1 MTAVDVGPVGTPDF
15 EPVAEAAHYDPPP
28 AGIDPDQTKGWMK
41 RLWPMVRAYR
51 RTMLIGVVT
60 GVVALAIQAAVP
72 ALGRSAVDAA
82 IEGNRQAL
90 WIVFGL
96 TAAFGIGRLVFGGI
110 YRYQLFKLGWNVETD
125 LRAIMYEHLT
135 RLSFSYYDRTQSGE
149 VISRANSDIRSLQ
162 LLLAFGPLV
171 SMNVLMFVMALG
183 FMVYVHPWLALV
195 ALAPLPGVYWFGLK
209 FRNQVFPLSWVTQA
223 RMADLATIVD
233 ENVNGTRVVK
243 SFAAEERQIAL
254 LGRSAQRIYWTNVEI
269 ANSRSR
275 WNPLIESLPRL
286 GTAMVVLYGGWLAIE
301 GVVSI
306 GTLLAFSAY
315 VIMLQVPFRMAGF
328 MLMQGQRAS
337 AAAQRIYEILD
348 EPPQIVDSPT
358 AVDIVDPRGEVDFE
372 GVSFGYNPDTPVL
385 DDFTLHIEPGE
396 RVAIVGS
403 SGTGKSTVARLL
415 DRFYDVDGGSV
426 RIDGLDVRD
435 VTLRSLR
442 HTVGLVLD
450 EPFLFSASVHDNIAY
465 ARPDAPRSDVVVA
478 ATAAQAHGFIS
489 ELEHGYDS
497 VVGERGYTLSGG
509 QRQRIAIARTLL
521 ANPKVLVLD
530 DATSAIDVTVEE
542 AIHQALQELMANR
555 TTIII
560 AHRLSTISL
569 AERVVVLNQGRV
581 ANTGTHTELLATDP
595 HYVEILARH
604 SDDELDGVS
613 GNGKGDRT
621 TARRFDNEMPGFPKS
636 GDEPWTFGGGG

>member
-15 EPVAEAAHYDPPP
+15 EPVAVAAQYDPPP

-41 RLWPMVRAYR
+41 RLWPLVRAYR

-96 TAAFGIGRLVFGGI
+96 TAAFGIGRLVFGGV

-254 LGRSAQRIYWTNVEI
+254 LGRSAQRIQWTNVEI

-348 EPPQIVDSPT
+348 EAPEIVDSPN
-358 AVDIVDPRGEVDFE
+358 AVDIVDPRGQVAFE
-372 GVSFGYNPDTPVL
+372 QVNFGYNPETPVL
-385 DDFTLHIEPGE
+385 DDFTLNIEPGE

-403 SGTGKSTVARLL
+403 TGSGKSTVARLL

-426 RIDGLDVRD
+426 RVDGLDVRD

-465 ARPDAPRSDVVVA
+465 GRPDASRSDVVTA
-478 ATAAQAHGFIS
+478 AVAAQAHGFIS
-489 ELEHGYDS
+489 ELTHGYDS

-542 AIHQALQELMANR
+542 AIHNALQELMANR

-569 AERVVVLNQGRV
+569 AERVVVIDQGRV
-581 ANTGTHTELLATDP
+581 ANMGTHAELLATDP

-604 SDDELDGVS
+604 SDDEMGDVS
-613 GNGKGDRT
+613 GNGDGPMT
-621 TARRFDNEMPGFPKS
+621 SWNGH
-636 GDEPWTFGGGG
+636 

>member
-1 MTAVDVGPVGTPDF
+1 MTTTETGPVGIPELEPDQTGAQSEIPEF
-15 EPVAEAAHYDPPP
+15 EPIAVAAQYEPPT
-28 AGIDPDQTKGWMK
+28 AGIDPDRTKGWMK
-41 RLWPMVRAYR
+41 RLMPLLRAHR
-51 RTMLIGVVT
+51 RTLVIGVVT
-60 GVVALAIQAAVP
+60 GVFALATQVAVP
-72 ALGRSAVDAA
+72 AAGRSAVDAA
-82 IEGNRQAL
+82 ITGDRRGL
-90 WIVFGL
+90 WIVAVLIAVFGV
-96 TAAFGIGRLVFGGI
+96 GRLIFGGVNRF
-110 YRYQLFKLGWNVETD
+110 YLFKLGWDVETD
-125 LRAIMYEHLT
+125 LRAIMYQHLT
-135 RLSFSYYDRTQSGE
+135 RLSFSYYDRTQSGD

-162 LLLAFGPLV
+162 LLLAFGPLI
-171 SMNVLMFVMALG
+171 SMNLLMFVMALG
-183 FMVYVHPWLALV
+183 FMLYIHPWLALA

-243 SFAAEERQIAL
+243 SFAAEKRQIAL
-254 LGRSAQRIYWTNVEI
+254 LGRSAQRIQWTNVEI
-269 ANSRSR
+269 ARSRSR
-275 WNPLIESLPRL
+275 WNPIIESLPRL
-286 GTAMVVLYGGWLAIE
+286 GTAMVVLYGGWLAI
-301 GVVSI
+301 GGRVSI

-328 MLMQGQRAS
+328 VLMQGQRAS

-348 EPPQIVDSPT
+348 EVPEIVDSAT
-358 AVDIVDPRGEVDFE
+358 AVDIVQSRGQVDFE
-372 GVSFGYNPDTPVL
+372 AVCFGYTPETPVL
-385 DDFTLHIEPGE
+385 DDFNLHIEPGE

-403 SGTGKSTVARLL
+403 TGSGKSTVARLL
-415 DRFYDVDGGSV
+415 DRFYDVDSGSV

-450 EPFLFSASVHDNIAY
+450 EPFLFSASVHENIAY
-465 ARPDAPRSDVVVA
+465 GRPTASRAEVEA
-478 ATAAQAHGFIS
+478 AAKAAQAHGFIS
-489 ELEHGYDS
+489 ELAHGYDS

-542 AIHQALQELMANR
+542 AIHRALQELMADR

-569 AERVVVLNQGRV
+569 AERVVVLDEGRV
-581 ANTGTHTELLATDP
+581 ANSGTHAELLATDP

-604 SDDELDGVS
+604 SDDESGDVS
-613 GNGKGDRT
+613 GNGDGFT
-621 TARRFDNEMPGFPKS
+621 TSWNGR
-636 GDEPWTFGGGG
+636 

>member
-1 MTAVDVGPVGTPDF
+1 
-15 EPVAEAAHYDPPP
+15 
-28 AGIDPDQTKGWMK
+28 MK
-41 RLWPMVRAYR
+41 RLWPLVRAHR

-96 TAAFGIGRLVFGGI
+96 TAAFGIGRLVFGGV

-254 LGRSAQRIYWTNVEI
+254 LGRSAQRIQWTNVEI

-306 GTLLAFSAY
+306 GSLLAFSAY

-403 SGTGKSTVARLL
+403 TGTGKSTVARLL
-415 DRFYDVDGGSV
+415 DRFYDVDGGFV

-569 AERVVVLNQGRV
+569 AERVVVLGQGRV
-581 ANTGTHTELLATDP
+581 SNMGTHAELLAADP

-604 SDDELDGVS
+604 SEDEVPADVS
-613 GNGKGDRT
+613 GNGDGQRGSR
-621 TARRFDNEMPGFPKS
+621 AGFS
-636 GDEPWTFGGGG
+636 ENGR

>member
-1 MTAVDVGPVGTPDF
+1 M
-15 EPVAEAAHYDPPP
+15 
-28 AGIDPDQTKGWMK
+28 
-41 RLWPMVRAYR
+41 
-51 RTMLIGVVT
+51 
-60 GVVALAIQAAVP
+60 
-72 ALGRSAVDAA
+72 DAA
-82 IEGNRQAL
+82 IEGNRGAL

-96 TAAFGIGRLVFGGI
+96 TAAFGVGRLVFGGV

-162 LLLAFGPLV
+162 LLLAFGPLI

-195 ALAPLPGVYWFGLK
+195 ALAPLPGVYWFGLQ

-348 EPPQIVDSPT
+348 EPPEIVDSPT
-358 AVDIVDPRGEVDFE
+358 AVDIVDPRGQVDFE

-385 DDFTLHIEPGE
+385 DDFNLHVEPGE

-403 SGTGKSTVARLL
+403 TGTGKSTVARLL

-450 EPFLFSASVHDNIAY
+450 EPFLFSASVHENIAY
-465 ARPDAPRSDVVVA
+465 GRPDASRADVVTA
-478 ATAAQAHGFIS
+478 ATAAQAHGFIG
-489 ELEHGYDS
+489 ELSHGYDS

-542 AIHQALQELMANR
+542 AIHQALQELMADR

-569 AERVVVLNQGRV
+569 AERVVVLDQGRV
-581 ANTGTHTELLATDP
+581 ANMGTHAELLATDP

-604 SDDELDGVS
+604 SDDGVDDVSGNGGDGSSGVS
-613 GNGKGDRT
+613 GNGDGQRGPSS
-621 TARRFDNEMPGFPKS
+621 ARFSENG
-636 GDEPWTFGGGG
+636 W

>member
-1 MTAVDVGPVGTPDF
+1 
-15 EPVAEAAHYDPPP
+15 
-28 AGIDPDQTKGWMK
+28 MK

-51 RTMLIGVVT
+51 RTMMIGVVT

-82 IEGNRQAL
+82 IEGNRGAL
-90 WIVFGL
+90 WLVFGL
-96 TAAFGIGRLVFGGI
+96 TAAFGIGRMVFGGI

-358 AVDIVDPRGEVDFE
+358 AVDIVEPRGEVDFE

-403 SGTGKSTVARLL
+403 TGTGKSTVARLL

-465 ARPDAPRSDVVVA
+465 ARPDAPRSDVVKA

-613 GNGKGDRT
+613 GNGDGDRSRD
-621 TARRFDNEMPGFPKS
+621 RRFDNEMPRFPRG

>member
-1 MTAVDVGPVGTPDF
+1 MATPEHGGLATPVAPPSQEQTRSPVPEF
-15 EPVAEAAHYDPPP
+15 EPVGVTARYAPPP

-41 RLWPMVRAYR
+41 RLMPMILAHR
-51 RTMLIGVVT
+51 RTLILGVVT
-60 GVVALAIQAAVP
+60 GVFALAAQVAVP
-72 ALGRSAVDAA
+72 AAGRSAVDAA
-82 IEGNRQAL
+82 IAGDRSAM
-90 WIVFGL
+90 WIVAALIAVFGV
-96 TAAFGIGRLVFGGI
+96 ARLVFGGV

-125 LRAIMYEHLT
+125 LRAIVYEHLT
-135 RLSFSYYDRTQSGE
+135 RLSFAYYDRTQSGQ
-149 VISRANSDIRSLQ
+149 VISRANSDIRSVQ
-162 LLLAFGPLV
+162 LLLAFGPLL
-171 SMNVLMFVMALG
+171 SMNLLMFVMALG
-183 FMVYVHPWLALV
+183 FMVYIHPWLALV
-195 ALAPLPGVYWFGLK
+195 ALAPLPGVFWFGLK
-209 FRNQVFPLSWVTQA
+209 FRDQVFPLSWVSQA

-233 ENVNGTRVVK
+233 ENVSGTRVVK

-254 LGRSAQRIYWTNVEI
+254 LGRSAQRIQWANVEI
-269 ANSRSR
+269 ANSRAR
-275 WNPLIESLPRL
+275 WNPVIESLPRL
-286 GTAMVVLYGGWLAIE
+286 GTAMVVLYGGWLAID

-328 MLMQGQRAS
+328 LLMQGQRAS

-348 EPPQIVDSPT
+348 EVPEITDSPD
-358 AVDIVDPRGEVDFE
+358 AVDLLDPQGRVDFCD
-372 GVSFGYNPDTPVL
+372 VSFGYSPDIPVL
-385 DDFTLHIEPGE
+385 DGFTLHIQPGE

-403 SGTGKSTVARLL
+403 TGSGKSTVARLL
-415 DRFYDVDGGSV
+415 DRFYDTDAGSI
-426 RIDGLDVRD
+426 RIDGTDVRE

-465 ARPDAPRSDVVVA
+465 GRPNATRAEVVA
-478 ATAAQAHGFIS
+478 AAEAAQAHRFII
-489 ELEHGYDS
+489 ELADGYDT

-542 AIHQALQELMANR
+542 AIHVGLRRLMADR

-569 AERVVVLNQGRV
+569 AERVVVLDRGRV
-581 ANTGTHTELLATDP
+581 VNSGTHAELLARDP
-595 HYVEILARH
+595 HYVAILARSH
-604 SDDELDGVS
+604 QAGAEDSPVS
-613 GNGKGDRT
+613 GNGQ
-621 TARRFDNEMPGFPKS
+621 
-636 GDEPWTFGGGG
+636 

>member
-1 MTAVDVGPVGTPDF
+1 
-15 EPVAEAAHYDPPP
+15 
-28 AGIDPDQTKGWMK
+28 MK
-41 RLWPMVRAYR
+41 RLLPLVRAHR
-51 RTMLIGVVT
+51 RTLVIGVVT
-60 GVVALAIQAAVP
+60 GVFALATQVAVP
-72 ALGRSAVDAA
+72 AAGRSAVDAA
-82 IEGNRQAL
+82 ITGDRRAL
-90 WIVFGL
+90 WIVAVLIAVFGV
-96 TAAFGIGRLVFGGI
+96 GRLVFGGV
-110 YRYQLFKLGWNVETD
+110 YRFYLFKLGWNVETD

-135 RLSFSYYDRTQSGE
+135 RLSFSYYDRTQSGQ
-149 VISRANSDIRSLQ
+149 VISRANSDIRSVQ
-162 LLLAFGPLV
+162 LLLAFGPLI

-183 FMVYVHPWLALV
+183 FMVYIHPWLALV
-195 ALAPLPGVYWFGLK
+195 ALAPLPGVYWFGLR

-243 SFAAEERQIAL
+243 SFAAEKRQIAL
-254 LGRSAQRIYWTNVEI
+254 LGRSAQRIQWTNVEI

-275 WNPLIESLPRL
+275 WNPIIESLPRL

-328 MLMQGQRAS
+328 VLMQGQRAG

-348 EPPQIVDSPT
+348 EVPEIIDSPT
-358 AVDIVDPRGEVDFE
+358 AVDIVEPRGQVDFE
-372 GVSFGYNPDTPVL
+372 DVRFGYNPETPVL
-385 DDFTLHIEPGE
+385 DGFTLGIEPGE
-396 RVAIVGS
+396 RVAIVGRTGS
-403 SGTGKSTVARLL
+403 GKSTVARLL
-415 DRFYDVDGGSV
+415 DRFYEVDGGSV
-426 RIDGLDVRD
+426 RIDGTDVRD

-465 ARPDAPRSDVVVA
+465 ARPTASRSDVVAA
-478 ATAAQAHGFIS
+478 ATAQAHGFIC
-489 ELEHGYDS
+489 ELADGYDS

-542 AIHQALQELMANR
+542 AIHKALRELMANR

-569 AERVVVLNQGRV
+569 AERVVVLDDGRV
-581 ANTGTHTELLATDP
+581 ANVGTHAELLATDP

-604 SDDELDGVS
+604 SDDESADQS
-613 GNGKGDRT
+613 GNGDG
-621 TARRFDNEMPGFPKS
+621 RFGQGFDSNLPGFPRS
-636 GDEPWTFGGGG
+636 GDGPWTFGGGG

>member
-1 MTAVDVGPVGTPDF
+1 
-15 EPVAEAAHYDPPP
+15 
-28 AGIDPDQTKGWMK
+28 MK

-82 IEGNRQAL
+82 IEGNRGAL
-90 WIVFGL
+90 WLVFGL

-403 SGTGKSTVARLL
+403 TGTGKSTVARLL

-465 ARPDAPRSDVVVA
+465 ARPDAPRSDVVKA

-497 VVGERGYTLSGG
+497 VIGERGYTLSGG

-542 AIHQALQELMANR
+542 AIHKALQELMANR

>member
-1 MTAVDVGPVGTPDF
+1 MERGTQPGQGPPGTATVTATETEPVGIPEVGDARTEVGPGKPEF
-15 EPVAEAAHYDPPP
+15 EPVGVSALYSPPT
-28 AGIDPDQTKGWMK
+28 AGIDPDRSKGWMK
-41 RLWPMVRAYR
+41 RLMPLIRAHR
-51 RTMLIGVVT
+51 RTLILGVVT
-60 GVVALAIQAAVP
+60 GVFALATQVAVP
-72 ALGRSAVDAA
+72 AAGRSAVDAA
-82 IEGNRQAL
+82 IAGDRQAL
-90 WIVFGL
+90 WIVAIL
-96 TAAFGIGRLVFGGI
+96 IAAFGIGRMVFGGV

-135 RLSFSYYDRTQSGE
+135 RLSFSYYDRTQSGQ
-149 VISRANSDIRSLQ
+149 VISRANSDIRSVQ
-162 LLLAFGPLV
+162 LLLAFGPLI
-171 SMNVLMFVMALG
+171 SMNLLMFVMALG
-183 FMVYVHPWLALV
+183 FMLYIHPWLALV

-209 FRNQVFPLSWVTQA
+209 FRNQVFPMSWVTQA

-254 LGRSAQRIYWTNVEI
+254 LGRSAQRIQWANVEI
-269 ANSRSR
+269 ANSRAR
-275 WNPLIESLPRL
+275 WNPIIESLPRI

-301 GVVSI
+301 GQVSV

-328 MLMQGQRAS
+328 VLMQGQRAS

-348 EPPQIVDSPT
+348 EVPEIADAPG
-358 AVDIVDPRGEVDFE
+358 AVNLVAPDGRVAFKEV
-372 GVSFGYNPDTPVL
+372 GFGYDPEAPVL
-385 DDFTLHIEPGE
+385 TDFTLHIEPGE
-396 RVAIVGS
+396 RVAIVGRTGS
-403 SGTGKSTVARLL
+403 GKSTVARLL
-415 DRFYDVDGGSV
+415 DRFYDVNAGSV
-426 RIDGLDVRD
+426 SIDDTDVRD

-465 ARPDAPRSDVVVA
+465 GRPGASRDEVVA
-478 ATAAQAHGFIS
+478 AAQAAQAHGFVTELS
-489 ELEHGYDS
+489 EGYDT

-521 ANPKVLVLD
+521 TNPKVLILD

-542 AIHQALQELMANR
+542 AIHHGLRTLMANR

-569 AERVVVLNQGRV
+569 AERVVVLRDGRV
-581 ANTGTHTELLATDP
+581 ANMGTHAELLATDP
-595 HYVEILARH
+595 HYVEILAH
-604 SDDELDGVS
+604 YDDNDPAT
-613 GNGKGDRT
+613 GNGH
-621 TARRFDNEMPGFPKS
+621 
-636 GDEPWTFGGGG
+636 

>member
-1 MTAVDVGPVGTPDF
+1 MTAVDAESGGAPDF
-15 EPVAEAAHYDPPP
+15 EPVAVAAHYDPPP
-28 AGIDPDQTKGWMK
+28 AGIDPDRAKGWMK
-41 RLWPMVRAYR
+41 RLWPLVRAHH
-51 RTMLIGVVT
+51 RTLVIGVAT

-82 IEGNRQAL
+82 LEGNRQAL

-96 TAAFGIGRLVFGGI
+96 TAAFGVGRLVFGGV
-110 YRYQLFKLGWNVETD
+110 YRYQLFKLGWSVETD
-125 LRAIMYEHLT
+125 LRAIMYDHLT
-135 RLSFSYYDRTQSGE
+135 RL
-149 VISRANSDIRSLQ
+149 
-162 LLLAFGPLV
+162 
-171 SMNVLMFVMALG
+171 
-183 FMVYVHPWLALV
+183 
-195 ALAPLPGVYWFGLK
+195 GVYWFGLK

-254 LGRSAQRIYWTNVEI
+254 LGRSAQRIQWANVEI
-269 ANSRSR
+269 TNSRAR

-301 GVVSI
+301 GQVSI

-328 MLMQGQRAS
+328 VLMQGQRAS

-348 EPPQIVDSPT
+348 EAPEVADSPG
-358 AVDIVDPRGEVDFE
+358 AVDIVDPQGRVGFE
-372 GVSFGYNPDTPVL
+372 GVCFGYHTETPVL
-385 DDFTLHIEPGE
+385 RDFTLHIEPGE

-403 SGTGKSTVARLL
+403 TGCGKSTVARLL
-415 DRFYDVDGGSV
+415 DRFYDVDRGSV
-426 RIDGLDVRD
+426 RIDGVDVRD

-465 ARPDAPRSDVVVA
+465 GRPSASRAEVA
-478 ATAAQAHGFIS
+478 AAAEAAQAHGFIG
-489 ELEHGYDS
+489 ELTHGYDS

-542 AIHQALQELMANR
+542 AIHRALYALMADR

-569 AERVVVLNQGRV
+569 AERVVVLDQGRV
-581 ANTGTHTELLATDP
+581 ANTGTHADLLATDP
-595 HYVEILARH
+595 HYVEILARRSH
-604 SDDELDGVS
+604 GRPRGLSDNGDGKLWPVGS
-613 GNGKGDRT
+613 GH
-621 TARRFDNEMPGFPKS
+621 
-636 GDEPWTFGGGG
+636 

>member
-1 MTAVDVGPVGTPDF
+1 
-15 EPVAEAAHYDPPP
+15 
-28 AGIDPDQTKGWMK
+28 MK
-41 RLWPMVRAYR
+41 RLWPLVRAYR

-96 TAAFGIGRLVFGGI
+96 TAAFGIGRLVFGGV

-254 LGRSAQRIYWTNVEI
+254 LGRSAQRIQWTNVEI

-348 EPPQIVDSPT
+348 EAPEIVDSPN
-358 AVDIVDPRGEVDFE
+358 AVDIVDPRGQVAFE
-372 GVSFGYNPDTPVL
+372 QVNFGYNPETPVL
-385 DDFTLHIEPGE
+385 DDFTLNIEPGE

-403 SGTGKSTVARLL
+403 TGSGKSTVARLL

-426 RIDGLDVRD
+426 RVDGLDVRD

-465 ARPDAPRSDVVVA
+465 GRPDASRSDVVTA
-478 ATAAQAHGFIS
+478 AVAAQAHGFIS
-489 ELEHGYDS
+489 ELTHGYDS

-542 AIHQALQELMANR
+542 AIHNALQELMANR

-569 AERVVVLNQGRV
+569 AERVVVIDQGRV
-581 ANTGTHTELLATDP
+581 ANMGTHAELLATDP

-604 SDDELDGVS
+604 SDDEMGDVS
-613 GNGKGDRT
+613 GNGDGPMT
-621 TARRFDNEMPGFPKS
+621 SWNGH
-636 GDEPWTFGGGG
+636 

>member
-1 MTAVDVGPVGTPDF
+1 MTAVDVGPVGTPEF
-15 EPVAEAAHYDPPP
+15 EPVAVTAHYNPPP
-28 AGIDPDQTKGWMK
+28 AGIDPDRTKGWIK

-51 RTMLIGVVT
+51 RIMLIGVVT

-82 IEGNRQAL
+82 IEGNSGAL
-90 WIVFGL
+90 WLVFGL
-96 TAAFGIGRLVFGGI
+96 TAAFGIGRMVFGGV
-110 YRYQLFKLGWNVETD
+110 YRFQLFKLGWNVETD

-348 EPPQIVDSPT
+348 EEPEIVDSPT
-358 AVDIVDPRGEVDFE
+358 AVDIVDPRGQVDFE
-372 GVSFGYNPDTPVL
+372 GVSFGYNPEVPVL

-403 SGTGKSTVARLL
+403 TGTGKSTVARLL
-415 DRFYDVDGGSV
+415 DRFYEVDGGSV

-465 ARPDAPRSDVVVA
+465 GRPDASRSDVVTA

-489 ELEHGYDS
+489 ELAHGYDS

-542 AIHQALQELMANR
+542 AIHQALQGLMANR

-569 AERVVVLNQGRV
+569 AERVVVIDQGRV
-581 ANTGTHTELLATDP
+581 ANMGTHAELLATDP

-604 SDDELDGVS
+604 SDDETDGVS
-613 GNGKGDRT
+613 GNGDGDRGRS
-621 TARRFDNEMPGFPKS
+621 RRFDDEMPRFPKS
-636 GDEPWTFGGGG
+636 GDEPWGFGGGG